1 VNTSTKIADQRAPA
15 GMKKPPGGEPDG
27 WSLLG
32 AGLVRSLGW
41 KFERVVVCPEALGHG
56 VELVD
61 REQEKILVIE

>member
-1 VNTSTKIADQRAPA
+1 
-15 GMKKPPGGEPDG
+15 MKKPPGGEPDG